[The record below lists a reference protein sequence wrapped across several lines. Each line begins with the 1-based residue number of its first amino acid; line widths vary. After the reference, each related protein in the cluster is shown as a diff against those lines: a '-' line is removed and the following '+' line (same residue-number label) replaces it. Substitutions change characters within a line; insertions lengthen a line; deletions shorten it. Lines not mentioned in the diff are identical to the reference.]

1 MNKTEKVYLAVAG
14 LSLASLLAV
23 PTIGDVIINRE
34 LAFLYHIVMALGVVA
49 VASAIALQGL
59 VLYNHNSSRYRV
71 LPGAIFCF
79 VGMVTLVHVL
89 SYPGQPLNVLLSA
102 HNIDNGQLSPWTGVV
117 ARLAQS
123 IGLWLVWCKADTILT
138 RSCFFYYVVSG
149 IITIT
154 VILLLVAA
162 SNSLPILFVPGV
174 GGTALK
180 ILFEYIIITGFGAS
194 LWNIYDGY
202 RRERTAEG
210 LNLMLGYVF
219 LIGGQSIGMFFAH
232 INAMSIIS
240 AHAYRFIGF
249 CFLLRSLYIFT
260 IVKPFEQEQT
270 ALRALKI
277 TQGQLIAS
285 EYRFRTL
292 VDSMDDFIATL
303 DRDHRFTSVYGNW
316 YRRKGMTAEKYL
328 GARLEDMFGE
338 PVRTLYLEQLKKAKT
353 GQVVSFE
360 WSHNFPDGVKHLHT
374 TLTPLEQI
382 EFGTDAILIVS
393 HDITAL
399 KNTENARMKQANL
412 LDVLHWGTAE
422 FIRNNHASAVFGAML
437 DRLLHVTG
445 SDYAFL
451 EGEKYEPD
459 GSDSVFLSWEC
470 MADAVAEQQRN
481 ILARAV
487 REHAAEVLNR
497 RETILKVKGSEQD
510 PSLIGIPITSGD
522 VFFGVFVLGRLG
534 TSFDEEKLQILRPFI
549 STAGILLEVIYAD
562 NERLKAEKTAQE
574 MKQVAEKAMWSK
586 IEFVAKVSHDLRTPM
601 NGIIGMMEMLL
612 DTPLNEQQRKYATV
626 VYESA
631 SSLNVI
637 LNDVLAL
644 GKMEARKI
652 ELQVVPV
659 HLLPL
664 FEGVISLFSV
674 KARQNKTELWL
685 DCSVEPAL
693 PVLGDPVRLRQILIN
708 LVSNAIKFTPNGK
721 VIIKAWTS
729 RQQGDAVVLHCEVSD
744 SGCGIKD
751 SAQDKLF
758 TPFYQVSSSVEQK
771 SEGSGLG
778 LAICKH
784 LVELMGGTIGVK
796 SKNGAGCTFW
806 FSVPLQIVTEHQ
818 ALQAAGQDTGLD
830 LTMSGSVLVVEDNPV
845 NRELVLLQLA
855 KLNIVNV
862 HVAADGKEAVKAVEV
877 HDYALILMDCYMPWM
892 DGFEATRIIR
902 QLDQDKGCHTPI
914 FALTSHVE
922 DYYRSKCIEAGMDG
936 FLSKPVTL
944 SRLKEVL
951 EQFMIKAA
959 VKQPAR
965 AASFPEKTGKKE
977 KQNLVD
983 MDIVAEIRELSQ
995 LKGYNLLNRL
1005 VDLFAAEFPQKCE
1018 AIASAAENNDIVAVK
1033 NISHSL
1039 KSGSA
1044 AIGAQE
1050 LVKLCA
1056 AMESKAA
1063 AGNIDN
1069 IDHYLHLIEQCF
1081 CNTKAIYEEIA

>member
-1 MNKTEKVYLAVAG
+1 MNKTEKLYLAAAG
-14 LSLASLLAV
+14 LSLAVLLAV
-23 PTIGDVIINRE
+23 STIGDVQINRE
-34 LAFLYHIVMALGVVA
+34 AAFLYHIIMALGIVA
-49 VASAIALQGL
+49 AASAIALQGL
-59 VLYNHNSSRYRV
+59 VLYNHNSSRYRI

-79 VGMVTLVHVL
+79 VGMVTFVHVL
-89 SYPGQPLNVLLSA
+89 SYPGLPLTVLLA
-102 HNIDNGQLSPWTGVV
+102 AQNLDNGQLSSWTSVT

-123 IGLWLVWCKADTILT
+123 IGLWLVWRKADTCLA

-154 VILLLVAA
+154 VVLFLVGK
-162 SNSLPILFVPGV
+162 SVSLPILFVPGE

-194 LWNIYDGY
+194 LWTIYNSY
-202 RRERTAEG
+202 CRERTPEG

-219 LIGGQSIGMFFAH
+219 LIGGQSIGTFFSH
-232 INAMSIIS
+232 INALDVIT
-240 AHAYRFIGF
+240 AHAYRFIGY

-270 ALRALKI
+270 ALQALKI

-285 EYRFRTL
+285 EYRFRSL

-303 DRDHRFTSVYGNW
+303 DKEHRFTSVYGNW
-316 YRRKGMTAEKYL
+316 YRRKGLPAEKYL

-338 PVRTLYLEQLKKAKT
+338 PVRTLYLEELKKVKT

-360 WSHNFPDGVKHLHT
+360 WSHTLPDGVKHLHT
-374 TLTPLEQI
+374 TLTPLEQD

-393 HDITAL
+393 HDITTL

-412 LDVLHWGTAE
+412 LDVLQWGTAE

-451 EGEKYEPD
+451 EGEKNEQD
-459 GSDSVFLSWEC
+459 GNDSVFLSWEC

-487 REHAAEVLNR
+487 REHAAAVLNR
-497 RETILKVKGSEQD
+497 RETILRPKGGEQD

-534 TSFDEEKLQILRPFI
+534 TSYDEEKLQILRPFI
-549 STAGILLEVIYAD
+549 STAGILLEVIYTD

-586 IEFVAKVSHDLRTPM
+586 IEFVAKVSHDLRAPM
-601 NGIIGMMEMLL
+601 NGIIGMLEMLL

-637 LNDVLAL
+637 LNDILAL
-644 GKMEARKI
+644 GKMEARKY

-674 KARQNKTELWL
+674 KAKQNKTELRL
-685 DCSVEPAL
+685 DCSVEPAPL
-693 PVLGDPVRLRQILIN
+693 VLGDPVRLRQILIN
-708 LVSNAIKFTPNGK
+708 LVSNAIKFTPNGT
-721 VIIKAWTS
+721 VIIKAWIS
-729 RQQGDAVVLHCEVSD
+729 RQQDEAVVLHCEVSD

-751 SAQDKLF
+751 SAQDQLF

-796 SKNGAGCTFW
+796 SKNGTGCTFW
-806 FSVPLQIVTEHQ
+806 FSVPMQIAAEPQELRT
-818 ALQAAGQDTGLD
+818 ASQAAGLE
-830 LTMSGSVLVVEDNPV
+830 LPMPGSVLVVEDNPV

-862 HVAADGKEAVKAVEV
+862 HVATDGTEAVKAVEA
-877 HDYALILMDCYMPWM
+877 HEYALILMDCYMPWM

-902 QLDQDKGCHTPI
+902 QLDRGQGCHTPI

-951 EQFMIKAA
+951 EQCMIKAA
-959 VKQPAR
+959 VKESAGST
-965 AASFPEKTGKKE
+965 SFSEKE
-977 KQNLVD
+977 KQDLVD
-983 MDIVAEIRELSQ
+983 MDIVAEIRELSR
-995 LKGYNLLNRL
+995 LKGYNLLTRL

-1018 AIASAAENNDIVAVK
+1018 AIASAAENNDMVAVK

-1056 AMESKAA
+1056 AMEAKAA

-1069 IDHYLHLIEQCF
+1069 IDHSLHLIEQCF
-1081 CNTKAIYEEIA
+1081 CNTKAVYEEIA